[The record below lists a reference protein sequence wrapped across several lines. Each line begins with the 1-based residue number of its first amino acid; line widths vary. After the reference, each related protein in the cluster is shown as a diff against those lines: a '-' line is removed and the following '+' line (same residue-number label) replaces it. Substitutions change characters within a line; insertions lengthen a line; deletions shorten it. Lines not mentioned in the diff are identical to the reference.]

1 MKSITILGSTGSIGR
16 QSLDVIRA
24 HRSEFSVSA
33 VTCGKN
39 ISLFR
44 EQLKEFKPALAVCA
58 QKEDAQTLAAEFPGI
73 RFLWGSEGLTE
84 AAAQSD
90 CGMVV
95 NSLLGMMGIGPTYE
109 AIKACKAIAFA
120 NKETLV
126 AGGSLIMNA
135 VKEYGVDFLPVD
147 SEHSAIFQCL
157 QGRAGNPL
165 RRILLTASGGPFR
178 GFSREQMRSVTKQQA
193 LKHPRW
199 SMGAKI
205 TIDSATMMNKGLEI
219 VEASW
224 LFDVP
229 AGKIDVHVHPESIL
243 HSAVEF
249 EDGSVLGQM
258 GNPDMRV
265 PIAYALSW
273 PKRLPLTSDEG
284 MEGGCAAPLDLF
296 SIGALHFEK
305 PDLNAFPCLALA
317 YKAIELGKSYPI
329 VLNAANEEAVAAFLA
344 DRISFCRIGELVEK
358 AMEAHKPADIGC
370 VEDIFEV
377 ERETREIVKGVI
389 A

>member
-1 MKSITILGSTGSIGR
+1 MKAITILGSTGSIGR
-16 QSLDVIRA
+16 QSLDVVRA
-24 HRSEFSVSA
+24 HRSEFA
-33 VTCGKN
+33 VRALTCGKN

-44 EQLKEFKPALAVCA
+44 EQVKEFQPALAVCA
-58 QKEDAQTLAAEFPGI
+58 EKEDAQGLAAEFPNTRFAWGPEGI
-73 RFLWGSEGLTE
+73 LE
-84 AAAQSD
+84 AAVYSD
-90 CGMVV
+90 CDMVV
-95 NSLLGMMGIGPTYE
+95 NSLLGMMGIKPTYE
-109 AIKACKAIAFA
+109 AIRAGKAIAFA

-126 AGGSLIMNA
+126 AGGSLIMDA
-135 VKEYGVDFLPVD
+135 VRKYGVDFLPVD

-157 QGRAGNPL
+157 QSRAGNPV

-178 GFSREQMRSVTKQQA
+178 GFTKEQMRSVTKEQA

-199 SMGAKI
+199 TMGAKI

-219 VEASW
+219 IEASW
-224 LFDVP
+224 LFDLP
-229 AGKIDVHVHPESIL
+229 ADKIDVHVHPESIL

-273 PKRLPLTSDEG
+273 PKRLPLTQAEG
-284 MEGGCAAPLDLF
+284 MEGGCVKPLDLF
-296 SIGALHFEK
+296 AAGTLHFEK
-305 PDLNAFPCLALA
+305 PDLEAFTCLALA

-344 DRISFCRIGELVEK
+344 DRIPFYRIGELVEK
-358 AMEAHKPADIGC
+358 AMELHKACPITC

-377 ERETREIVKGVI
+377 ERETREIVLGEIK
-389 A
+389 

>member
-1 MKSITILGSTGSIGR
+1 MKHIAILGSTGSIGR
-16 QSLDVIRA
+16 QSLDVVRA
-24 HRSEFSVSA
+24 HRSSFSVSSL
-33 VTCGKN
+33 TCGKN
-39 ISLFR
+39 IGVFR

-58 QKEDAQTLAAEFPGI
+58 EKEDAERLAAEFPGI
-73 RFLWGSEGLTE
+73 RFLYGPEGILE
-84 AAAQSD
+84 AAVSSGAEL
-90 CGMVV
+90 VV
-95 NSLLGMMGIGPTYE
+95 NSLLGMMGIRPTYE
-109 AIKACKAIAFA
+109 AVLAGKDIAFA

-126 AGGSLIMNA
+126 AGGSLIMDA
-135 VKEYGVDFLPVD
+135 VKKTGVNFLPVD

-157 QGRAGNPL
+157 QGRADNRI

-178 GFSREQMRSVTKQQA
+178 GFTAEQMRGVTKEQA

-205 TIDSATMMNKGLEI
+205 TVDSATMMNKGLEI
-219 VEASW
+219 IEASW

-229 AGKIDVHVHPESIL
+229 ASRIDVHVHPESIL

-249 EDGSVLGQM
+249 MDGSVLGQM

-273 PKRLPLTSDEG
+273 PERLELTEDSV
-284 MEGGCAAPLDLF
+284 MEGGSVQPLDLF
-296 SIGALHFEK
+296 SIGSLHFEK
-305 PDLNAFPCLALA
+305 PDLNAFKCLALA
-317 YKAIELGKSYPI
+317 YRAIEEGKSYPI

-344 DRISFCRIGELVEK
+344 DRIRFYEIAELVEK
-358 AMEAHKPADIGC
+358 AMDAHRPAEIRR

-377 ERETREIVKGVI
+377 EREAREIVSGAI
-389 A
+389 R

>member
-1 MKSITILGSTGSIGR
+1 MKHIAVLGSTGSIGR
-16 QSLDVIRA
+16 QSLDVVRA
-24 HRSEFSVSA
+24 HRSSFSVSSL
-33 VTCGKN
+33 TCGKN
-39 ISLFR
+39 IGVFR

-58 QKEDAQTLAAEFPGI
+58 EKEDAERLAAEFPGI
-73 RFLWGSEGLTE
+73 RFLYGPEGILE
-84 AAAQSD
+84 AAVSSGAEL
-90 CGMVV
+90 VV
-95 NSLLGMMGIGPTYE
+95 NSLLGMMGIRPTYE
-109 AIKACKAIAFA
+109 AVLAGKDIAFA

-126 AGGSLIMNA
+126 AGGSLIMDA
-135 VKEYGVDFLPVD
+135 VKKTGVNFLPVD

-157 QGRAGNPL
+157 QGRADNRI

-178 GFSREQMRSVTKQQA
+178 GFTAEQMRGVTKEQA

-205 TIDSATMMNKGLEI
+205 TVDSATMMNKGLEI
-219 VEASW
+219 IEASW

-229 AGKIDVHVHPESIL
+229 ASRIDVHVHPESIL

-249 EDGSVLGQM
+249 MDGSVLGQM

-273 PKRLPLTSDEG
+273 PERLELTEDSV
-284 MEGGCAAPLDLF
+284 MEGGSVQPLDLF
-296 SIGALHFEK
+296 SIGSLHFEK
-305 PDLNAFPCLALA
+305 PDLNAFKCLALA
-317 YKAIELGKSYPI
+317 YRAIEEGKSYPI

-344 DRISFCRIGELVEK
+344 DRIRFYEIAELVEK
-358 AMEAHKPADIGC
+358 AMDAHRPAEIRR

-377 ERETREIVKGVI
+377 EREAREIVSGAI
-389 A
+389 R

>member
-1 MKSITILGSTGSIGR
+1 MKTITILGSTGSIGR
-16 QSLDVIRA
+16 QSLDVVRA
-24 HRSEFSVSA
+24 HRSEFTVSA
-33 VTCGKN
+33 LTCGKN
-39 ISLFR
+39 IALFR

-58 QKEDAQTLAAEFPGI
+58 EKDAAESLAAEFPGI
-73 RFLWGSEGLTE
+73 RFLWGPEGILE
-84 AAAQSD
+84 AAVHSD
-90 CGMVV
+90 GEMVV
-95 NSLLGMMGIGPTYE
+95 NSLLGMMGIAPTYE
-109 AIKACKAIAFA
+109 AIKAGKAIAFA

-126 AGGSLIMNA
+126 AGGSLIMDA
-135 VKEYGVDFLPVD
+135 VKRYGVDFLPVD

-165 RRILLTASGGPFR
+165 RRIILTASGGPFR
-178 GFSREQMRSVTKQQA
+178 GFTKEQMRSVTKEQA

-199 SMGAKI
+199 TMGAKI

-219 VEASW
+219 IEASW
-224 LFDVP
+224 LFDMP
-229 AGKIDVHVHPESIL
+229 TDKIEVHVHPESIL

-273 PKRLPLTSDEG
+273 PKRLPLTQDDS
-284 MEGGCAAPLDLF
+284 MEGSAVKPLDLF
-296 SIGALHFEK
+296 AAGALHFEK
-305 PDLNAFPCLALA
+305 PDLEAFQCLALA

-344 DRISFCRIGELVEK
+344 DRIAFWQIGALVEK
-358 AMEAHKPADIGC
+358 AMTEHRPAEIAC

-377 ERETREIVKGVI
+377 ERETREIVLGAI
-389 A
+389 Q

>member
-1 MKSITILGSTGSIGR
+1 MKTITILGSTGSIGR
-16 QSLDVIRA
+16 QSLDVVRA
-24 HRSEFSVSA
+24 HRSEFTVSA
-33 VTCGKN
+33 LTCGKN
-39 ISLFR
+39 IALFR

-58 QKEDAQTLAAEFPGI
+58 EKDAAESLAAEFPGI
-73 RFLWGSEGLTE
+73 RFLWGPEGILE
-84 AAAQSD
+84 AAVHSD
-90 CGMVV
+90 GEMVV
-95 NSLLGMMGIGPTYE
+95 NSLLGMMGIAPTYE
-109 AIKACKAIAFA
+109 AIKAGKAIAFA

-126 AGGSLIMNA
+126 AGGSLIMDA
-135 VKEYGVDFLPVD
+135 VKRYGVDFLPVD

-165 RRILLTASGGPFR
+165 RRIILTASGGPFR
-178 GFSREQMRSVTKQQA
+178 GFTKEQMRSVTKEQA

-199 SMGAKI
+199 TMGAKI

-219 VEASW
+219 IEASW
-224 LFDVP
+224 LFDMP
-229 AGKIDVHVHPESIL
+229 ADKIEVHVHPESIL

-273 PKRLPLTSDEG
+273 PKRLPLTQDDS
-284 MEGGCAAPLDLF
+284 MEGSAVKPLDLF
-296 SIGALHFEK
+296 AAGALHFEK
-305 PDLNAFPCLALA
+305 PDLEAFQCLALA

-344 DRISFCRIGELVEK
+344 DRIAFWQIGALVEK
-358 AMEAHKPADIGC
+358 AMTEHRPAEIAC

-377 ERETREIVKGVI
+377 ERETREIVLGAI
-389 A
+389 Q

>member
-1 MKSITILGSTGSIGR
+1 MKTITILGSTGSIGR
-16 QSLDVIRA
+16 QSLDVVRA
-24 HRSEFSVSA
+24 HRSEFTVSA
-33 VTCGKN
+33 LTCGKN
-39 ISLFR
+39 IALFR

-58 QKEDAQTLAAEFPGI
+58 EKDAAESLAAEFPGI
-73 RFLWGSEGLTE
+73 RFLWGPEGILE
-84 AAAQSD
+84 AAVHSD
-90 CGMVV
+90 GEMVV
-95 NSLLGMMGIGPTYE
+95 NSLLGMMGIAPTYE
-109 AIKACKAIAFA
+109 AIRAGKAIAFA
-120 NKETLV
+120 NKEPLV
-126 AGGSLIMNA
+126 AGGSLIMDA
-135 VKEYGVDFLPVD
+135 VKRYGVDFLPVD

-165 RRILLTASGGPFR
+165 RRIILTASGGPFR
-178 GFSREQMRSVTKQQA
+178 GFTKEQMRSVTKEQA

-199 SMGAKI
+199 TMGAKI

-219 VEASW
+219 IEASW
-224 LFDVP
+224 LFDMP
-229 AGKIDVHVHPESIL
+229 ADKIEVHVHPESIL

-273 PKRLPLTSDEG
+273 PKRLPLTQDDS
-284 MEGGCAAPLDLF
+284 MEGSAVKPLDLF
-296 SIGALHFEK
+296 AAGALHFEK
-305 PDLNAFPCLALA
+305 PDLEAFQCLALA

-344 DRISFCRIGELVEK
+344 DRIAFWQIGALGEK
-358 AMEAHKPADIGC
+358 AMTAHRPAEIAC

-377 ERETREIVKGVI
+377 ERETREIVLGAI
-389 A
+389 Q

>member
-1 MKSITILGSTGSIGR
+1 MKTITILGSTGSIGR
-16 QSLDVIRA
+16 QSLDVVRA
-24 HRSEFSVSA
+24 HRSEFTVSA
-33 VTCGKN
+33 LTCGKN
-39 ISLFR
+39 IALFR

-58 QKEDAQTLAAEFPGI
+58 KKSDAESLAAEFPGI
-73 RFLWGSEGLTE
+73 RFLYGPEGILE
-84 AAAQSD
+84 AAVHSD
-90 CGMVV
+90 CEMVI
-95 NSLLGMMGIGPTYE
+95 NSLLGMMGIAPTYE
-109 AIKACKAIAFA
+109 AIKAGKAIAFA

-126 AGGSLIMNA
+126 AGGSLIMDA
-135 VKEYGVDFLPVD
+135 IKKYGVDFLPVD

-165 RRILLTASGGPFR
+165 RRIILTASGGPFR
-178 GFSREQMRSVTKQQA
+178 GFTREQMRSVTKEQA

-219 VEASW
+219 IEASW
-224 LFDVP
+224 LFDMP
-229 AGKIDVHVHPESIL
+229 ADKIEVHVHPESIL

-273 PKRLPLTSDEG
+273 PKRLPLTLDSR
-284 MEGGCAAPLDLF
+284 MEGNAVKPLDLF
-296 SIGALHFEK
+296 AAGALHFEK
-305 PDLNAFPCLALA
+305 PDLEAFQCLALA
-317 YKAIELGKSYPI
+317 YKAIDLGKSYPI

-344 DRISFCRIGELVEK
+344 DHIPFYRIGELVET
-358 AMEAHKPADIGC
+358 AMEAHQAADITC

-377 ERETREIVKGVI
+377 ERETRETVLGAIQ
-389 A
+389 

>member
-1 MKSITILGSTGSIGR
+1 MKTITILGSTGSIGR
-16 QSLDVIRA
+16 QSLDVVRA
-24 HRSEFSVSA
+24 HRSEFTVSA
-33 VTCGKN
+33 LTCGKN
-39 ISLFR
+39 IALFR

-58 QKEDAQTLAAEFPGI
+58 EKDAAESLVAEFPGI
-73 RFLWGSEGLTE
+73 RFLWGPEGILE
-84 AAAQSD
+84 AAVHSD
-90 CGMVV
+90 GEMVV
-95 NSLLGMMGIGPTYE
+95 NSLLGMMGIAPTYE
-109 AIKACKAIAFA
+109 AIKAGKAIAFA

-126 AGGSLIMNA
+126 AGGSLIMDA
-135 VKEYGVDFLPVD
+135 VKRYGVDFLPVD

-165 RRILLTASGGPFR
+165 RRIILTASGGPFR
-178 GFSREQMRSVTKQQA
+178 GFTKEQMRSVTKEQA

-199 SMGAKI
+199 TMGAKI

-219 VEASW
+219 IEASW
-224 LFDVP
+224 LFDMP
-229 AGKIDVHVHPESIL
+229 ADKIEVHVHPESIL

-273 PKRLPLTSDEG
+273 PKRLPLTQDDS
-284 MEGGCAAPLDLF
+284 MEGSAVKPLDLF
-296 SIGALHFEK
+296 AAGALHFEK
-305 PDLNAFPCLALA
+305 PDLEAFQCLALA

-344 DRISFCRIGELVEK
+344 DRIAFWQIGALVEK
-358 AMEAHKPADIGC
+358 AMTAHRPAEIAC

-377 ERETREIVKGVI
+377 ERETREIVLGAI
-389 A
+389 Q

>member
-16 QSLDVIRA
+16 QCLDVIRA
-24 HRSEFSVSA
+24 NSAEFTVCA
-33 VTCGKN
+33 LTCGKN

-44 EQLKEFKPALAVCA
+44 EQVKEFQPALAVCA
-58 QKEDAQTLAAEFPGI
+58 EKEDAQSLAAEFPGTHV
-73 RFLWGSEGLTE
+73 LWGPEGILE
-84 AAAQSD
+84 AASQTNCD
-90 CGMVV
+90 MVV
-95 NSLLGMMGIGPTYE
+95 NSLLGMMGIEPTYE
-109 AIKACKAIAFA
+109 AIRAGKAIAFA

-135 VKEYGVDFLPVD
+135 VKETGVDFLPVD

-157 QGRAGNPL
+157 QGRAGNPI

-178 GFSREQMRSVTKQQA
+178 GYTREQMRSVTKEQA

-199 SMGAKI
+199 TMGAKI
-205 TIDSATMMNKGLEI
+205 TVDSATMMNKGLEI
-219 VEASW
+219 IEASW

-229 AGKIDVHVHPESIL
+229 ADRIDVHVHPESIL

-273 PKRLPLTSDEG
+273 PKRLPLADQTA
-284 MEGGCAAPLDLF
+284 MEGGAVRPLDLF
-296 SIGALHFEK
+296 SLGALHFEK

-317 YKAIELGKSYPI
+317 YEAIEKGKSYPI
-329 VLNAANEEAVAAFLA
+329 VLNAANEEAVAAFLS
-344 DRISFCRIGELVEK
+344 DRIAFCQIGELVEH
-358 AMEAHKPADIGC
+358 AMTAHRPAEIRC

-377 ERETREIVKGVI
+377 EREARASVLGDI